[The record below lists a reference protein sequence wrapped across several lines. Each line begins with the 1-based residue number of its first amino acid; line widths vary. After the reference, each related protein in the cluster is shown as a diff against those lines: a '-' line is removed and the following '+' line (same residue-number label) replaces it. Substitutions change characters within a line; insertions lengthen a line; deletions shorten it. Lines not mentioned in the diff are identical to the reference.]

1 MDLIEL
7 AKQIEHDPLR
17 KAFILTAVESYSRS
31 VINDPTDWGNSLVN
45 KQVWQSIAKENLTM
59 LEMEYHNKGEANE

>member
-31 VINDPTDWGNSLVN
+31 VINDPTDWGVN

-59 LEMEYHNKGEANE
+59 LAQSRGEK